1 MPKEHTMNVELQDLE
16 VLTTL
21 INDNKHNE
29 STWRTLEKLAQR
41 AQKKLQKESESN

>member
-29 STWRTLEKLAQR
+29 SAWRTLEKLARR
-41 AQKKLQKESESN
+41 AQRKLQKESESN

>member
-29 STWRTLEKLAQR
+29 SAWRTLEKLAQR
-41 AQKKLQKESESN
+41 AQKKLQKRK